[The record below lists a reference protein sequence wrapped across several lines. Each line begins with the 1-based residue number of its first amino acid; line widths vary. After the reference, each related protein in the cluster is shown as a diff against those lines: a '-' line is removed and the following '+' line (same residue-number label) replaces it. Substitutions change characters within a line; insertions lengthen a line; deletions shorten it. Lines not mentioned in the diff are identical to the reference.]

1 MSPKHLYLALALVG
15 LVLPWYFL
23 ASFLLVSGRDPFLA
37 LEQLWATN
45 ITRFFFVDV
54 LLTGLALLVYLV
66 LRERERLRRF
76 WLLVG
81 ATVLVG
87 PSCALPLCLYFR
99 EEHRE

>member
-1 MSPKHLYLALALVG
+1 MNPKHLYPALALVG
-15 LVLPWYFL
+15 LVVPWYFF
-23 ASFLLVSGRDPFLA
+23 ASFLLESGPTPFVA

-45 ITRFFFVDV
+45 ITRFFVVDV

-66 LRERERLRRF
+66 LHERERLRRF

-99 EEHRE
+99 VVGRE